1 MELTVVAKLVAGDK
15 QVDTEAFLQRHVA
28 KKLEKLEQRL
38 GKSPVVRVTLEEGT
52 ADFDACVT
60 IHGAPDIVGKER
72 AELMLKAV
80 DGAIDKVTRQFE
92 AALEKKTGRERGR
105 RASGTVKAGEF

>member
-1 MELTVVAKLVAGDK
+1 MELTVVAKLVADDK
-15 QVDTEAFLQRHVA
+15 NADTEAFLQRHVA

-38 GKSPVVRVTLEEGT
+38 GKPLVVRVTLEEGT

-60 IHGAPDIVGKER
+60 VHGTPDIVGKER
-72 AELMLKAV
+72 EPVMLKAV

-92 AALEKKTGRERGR
+92 AASEKKTGRERGR
-105 RASGTVKAGEF
+105 GTVKVGEL